1 MLQLQGDT
9 ARLCE
14 LLEVLTTSPQTLY
27 MHDSAAVSSL
37 VQDLGTPQQRLRCL
51 SQEEMR
57 QQGGEFLLDG
67 GE

>member
-14 LLEVLTTSPQTLY
+14 LLEALTTSPQTLY
-27 MHDSAAVSSL
+27 MHDSIAVSSL
-37 VQDLGTPQQRLRCL
+37 VQDLGTPQQRLRCV
-51 SQEEMR
+51 SQEEML
-57 QQGGEFLLDG
+57 QQVGEFLLDG